1 MTTTT
6 QAQGSNPG
14 LTQTMQLFYDRVF
27 LTRAMIE
34 LRHDF
39 GAQVRPVPMNAGKS
53 IVWTRFTPLAI
64 VTAAL
69 SEGANPTATDMSGTN
84 VSATLAEYGAYTLV
98 SSLYSMTSIET
109 GLKEHIEVHGQN
121 AGESIDQLI
130 RTELQTN
137 AATSVTAPVVA
148 SATAAGVQFPSGA
161 AVVSTFSTVHTTDT
175 LTGLE
180 IRRAVRTLKANKAQ
194 KFDSGLY
201 RGIISSQVAMDLMG
215 NSEWLDAHR
224 YTTSDAIERG
234 VVGKLHGVEFVE
246 TNNGFFYN
254 SGGFSTSAANV
265 ANIYFSFIFG
275 KNAYGVVNLAS
286 ITAPKVYV
294 KNPGGNSTDNPLDL
308 FSTVGWKMPFA
319 VKTLNA
325 TWIVPIVTG
334 ATDQTHAG

>member
-1 MTTTT
+1 MATTTA
-6 QAQGSNPG
+6 AQGSNPG
-14 LTQTMQLFYDRVF
+14 LPQTMQIYYDRVF
-27 LTRAMIE
+27 LTRAMVE

-53 IVWTRFTPLAI
+53 IAWTRFTPLAI

-69 SEGANPTATDMSGTN
+69 SEGANPSAVDMSGTQ
-84 VSATLAEYGAYTLV
+84 VSATLSEYGAYTTV

-130 RTELQTN
+130 RTELAGN
-137 AATSVTAPVVA
+137 GGATGTGIQFPTGAA
-148 SATAAGVQFPSGA
+148 SA
-161 AVVSTFSTVHTTDT
+161 STFSNIHATDI

-180 IRRAVRTLKANKAQ
+180 IRRAVRTLKTNKAQ
-194 KFDSGLY
+194 KFDNGLY
-201 RGIISSQVAMDLMG
+201 RGILASHVAMDLMG

-246 TNNGFFYN
+246 TNNPAFVL
-254 SGGFSTSAANV
+254 STGFSTSATNV
-265 ANIYFSFIFG
+265 ADTFYTFIFG

-294 KNPGGNSTDNPLDL
+294 KNPSGNSTDNPLDL

-319 VKTLNA
+319 VKTLN
-325 TWIVPIVTG
+325 TSWIVVVATG
-334 ATDQTHAG
+334 ATDQTRAS

>member
-1 MTTTT
+1 MATTTT
-6 QAQGSNPG
+6 G
-14 LTQTMQLFYDRVF
+14 LTAPMQLFYDRVF

-64 VTAAL
+64 VTTAL
-69 SEGANPTATDMSGTN
+69 TEATNPSATDMTAAN
-84 VSATLAEYGAYTLV
+84 VSATLAEYGAYTTV

-130 RTELQTN
+130 RTELATN
-137 AATSVTAPVVA
+137 
-148 SATAAGVQFPSGA
+148 ATAASASVQFPIGA
-161 AVVSTFSTVHTTDT
+161 AVASNFSNIHTTDT

-180 IRRAVRTLKANKAQ
+180 IRRAVRTLKNNKGQ
-194 KFDSGLY
+194 KFDNGMY
-201 RGIISSQVAMDLMG
+201 RGIIGPATAMDLMG

-234 VVGKLHGVEFVE
+234 VVGKLHGCEFVE
-246 TNNGFFYN
+246 SNNQYFVV
-254 SGGFSTSAANV
+254 SGGFSSSATNV
-265 ANIYFSFIFG
+265 ANVYANFILA

-286 ITAPKVYV
+286 ISAPKVYV
-294 KNPGGNSTDNPLDL
+294 KNPSGNSTDNPLDL

-319 VKTLNA
+319 VKTLNT
-325 TWIVPIVTG
+325 TWIVSIITG
-334 ATDQTHAG
+334 ATDQFHAG

>member
-1 MTTTT
+1 MATTTL
-6 QAQGSNPG
+6 AQGSNPG

-27 LTRAMIE
+27 LTRAMVE

-69 SEGANPTATDMSGTN
+69 SEGANPTATDMTGTN

-130 RTELQTN
+130 RAELATN
-137 AATSVTAPVVA
+137 TTTPATTGVQVA
-148 SATAAGVQFPSGA
+148 STAAA
-161 AVVSTFSTVHTTDT
+161 ASNFSTVHTTDT

-194 KFDSGLY
+194 KFENGLY
-201 RGIISSQVAMDLMG
+201 RGIIASQVAMDLMG

-224 YTTSDAIERG
+224 YTTADAIERG

-246 TNNGFFYN
+246 TNNGYFLT
-254 SGGFSTSAANV
+254 SGGFSTSATNV
-265 ANIYFSFIFG
+265 ANVYFSFIFG
-275 KNAYGVVNLAS
+275 ANAYGVVNLAS

-319 VKTLNA
+319 CKTLNTA
-325 TWIVPIVTG
+325 FLVSIATG
-334 ATDQTHAG
+334 ATDQFRAG

>member
-1 MTTTT
+1 MATTTA
-6 QAQGSNPG
+6 AQGANLG
-14 LTQTMQLFYDRVF
+14 LAQTMQLFYDRVF

-39 GAQVRPVPMNAGKS
+39 GAQVRPVPMNSGKS
-53 IVWTRFTPLAI
+53 IVWTRFTPLAV

-84 VSATLAEYGAYTLV
+84 VSATLSEYGAYTTV

-130 RTELQTN
+130 RTELATN
-137 AATSVTAPVVA
+137 
-148 SATAAGVQFPSGA
+148 ATAALAQFPSGA
-161 AVVSTFSTVHTTDT
+161 TAVSNFSTVHTTDT

-246 TNNGFFYN
+246 TNNGYFLT
-254 SGGFSTSAANV
+254 SGGFSTSATNV
-265 ANIYFSFIFG
+265 ANVYFSFIFG

-286 ITAPKVYV
+286 VTAPKVYV
-294 KNPGGNSTDNPLDL
+294 KNPSGNSTDNPLDL

-319 VKTLNA
+319 CKTLNA
-325 TWIVPIVTG
+325 NWIVSVATG
-334 ATDQTHAG
+334 ASDQTHAG

>member
-6 QAQGSNPG
+6 LAQGSNPG
-14 LTQTMQLFYDRVF
+14 LTTTMQLFYDRVF

-53 IVWTRFTPLAI
+53 IVWNRFTPLAV

-130 RTELQTN
+130 RTELATN
-137 AATSVTAPVVA
+137 AT
-148 SATAAGVQFPSGA
+148 ATAAQFATGA
-161 AVVSTFSTVHTTDT
+161 TVASNFSTVHTTDI

-180 IRRAVRTLKANKAQ
+180 IRRAVRTLKAAKAQ

-201 RGIISSQVAMDLMG
+201 RGIIASQVAMDLMG

-246 TNNGFFYN
+246 TNNGYFLT
-254 SGGFSTSAANV
+254 SGGFSTSATNV
-265 ANIYFSFIFG
+265 ANVYFSFIFG

-286 ITAPKVYV
+286 ISAPKVYV

-319 VKTLNA
+319 CKTLN
-325 TWIVPIVTG
+325 TSWIVAVATG
-334 ATDQTHAG
+334 ATDQVHAG

>member
-1 MTTTT
+1 MSTTTA
-6 QAQGSNPG
+6 AQGANPG
-14 LTQTMQLFYDRVF
+14 LSQTMQLFYDRVF
-27 LTRAMIE
+27 LTRAMVE

-53 IVWTRFTPLAI
+53 IVWTRFTPLSI

-69 SEGANPTATDMSGTN
+69 SEGANPTATDMTATN
-84 VSATLAEYGAYTLV
+84 VSATLSEYGAYTTV

-130 RTELQTN
+130 RAELATN
-137 AATSVTAPVVA
+137 
-148 SATAAGVQFPSGA
+148 ATAALAQFPSGA
-161 AVVSTFSTVHTTDT
+161 AAVSSFSTIHSTDT

-180 IRRAVRTLKANKAQ
+180 IRRAVRTLKNAKAQ
-194 KFDSGLY
+194 KFDNGLY
-201 RGIISSQVAMDLMG
+201 RGILGPYVAMDLMG

-246 TNNGFFYN
+246 SNNQYVVL
-254 SGGFSTSAANV
+254 STGFSTSATNV
-265 ANIYFSFIFG
+265 ADTYVTFIFG

-294 KNPGGNSTDNPLDL
+294 KNPSGNSTDNPLDL

-319 VKTLNA
+319 VKTLNTA
-325 TWIVPIVTG
+325 WIVGIATG
-334 ATDQTHAG
+334 ATDATRAS

>member
-1 MTTTT
+1 
-6 QAQGSNPG
+6 
-14 LTQTMQLFYDRVF
+14 MQLFYDRVF

-64 VTAAL
+64 VTTAL
-69 SEGANPTATDMSGTN
+69 TEATNPSATDMTAAN
-84 VSATLAEYGAYTLV
+84 VSATLAEYGAYTTV

-130 RTELQTN
+130 RTELAVN
-137 AATSVTAPVVA
+137 AGTVSSVGG
-148 SATAAGVQFPSGA
+148 SAQFPSGA
-161 AVVSTFSTVHTTDT
+161 TVVSTFSTIHTTDT

-180 IRRAVRTLKANKAQ
+180 IRRAVRTLKNNKGQ
-194 KFDSGLY
+194 KFDNGLY
-201 RGIISSQVAMDLMG
+201 RGIIGPATAMDLMG

-246 TNNGFFYN
+246 SNNQFLIL
-254 SGGFSTSAANV
+254 SGGFSTSATNV
-265 ANIYFSFIFG
+265 ANVYANFILA

-294 KNPGGNSTDNPLDL
+294 KNPSGNSTDNPLDL

-319 VKTLNA
+319 VKTLNT
-325 TWIVPIVTG
+325 TWIVAIMTG
-334 ATDQTHAG
+334 ATDAFRAG

>member
-1 MTTTT
+1 MSSTTT
-6 QAQGSNPG
+6 G
-14 LTQTMQLFYDRVF
+14 LTATMQLYYDRVF

-39 GAQVRPVPMNAGKS
+39 GAQVRPVPMNSGKS

-64 VTAAL
+64 VTTAL
-69 SEGANPTATDMSGTN
+69 TEATNPSATEMTGTN
-84 VSATLAEYGAYTLV
+84 VSATLAEYGAFTTV

-130 RTELQTN
+130 RTELATN
-137 AATSVTAPVVA
+137 AT
-148 SATAAGVQFPSGA
+148 ATATGVQFPTGA
-161 AVVSTFSTVHTTDT
+161 AVASNFSNIHTTDT

-180 IRRAVRTLKANKAQ
+180 IRRAVRTLKNNKGQ
-194 KFDSGLY
+194 KFDNGLY
-201 RGIISSQVAMDLMG
+201 RGIIGPSTAMDLMG

-246 TNNGFFYN
+246 SNNQYFILT
-254 SGGFSTSAANV
+254 GGFSTSATNIANV
-265 ANIYFSFIFG
+265 YANFILA
-275 KNAYGVVNLAS
+275 KNAYGIVNLAS
-286 ITAPKVYV
+286 ISAPKVYV
-294 KNPGGNSTDNPLDL
+294 KNPSGNSTDNPLDL

-319 VKTLNA
+319 VKTLNTA
-325 TWIVPIVTG
+325 WVVAIMTG
-334 ATDQTHAG
+334 ATDQFNVS